1 MSIGENLRKLRSDNK
16 LTQKNLADILN
27 VSRTTYVKYET
38 DSIKLSFEKASKLAD
53 FFEVTTDYL
62 LEKQTKNTPTI
73 SFLENEPPYPIDL
86 AKIINQGEII
96 FNGNTYKLNDTY
108 QKKILA
114 SIEVTLMDMKNNNQ
128 NSLK

>member
-27 VSRTTYVKYET
+27 ISRTTYVKYET

-62 LEKQTKNTPTI
+62 LEKQTKNTPAI
-73 SFLENEPPYPIDL
+73 SFLENEPSYSIDL
-86 AKIINQGEII
+86 AKIIDQSEII
-96 FNGNTYKLNDTY
+96 FNGTTYKLNDTDR
-108 QKKILA
+108 KKLLA
-114 SIEVTLMDMKNNNQ
+114 SIAVTLMDMKNNNQ

>member
-62 LEKQTKNTPTI
+62 LEKQTKTNPAI
-73 SFLENEPPYPIDL
+73 SFLESEPSYSLDL
-86 AKIINQGEII
+86 AKIINQAEII

-108 QKKILA
+108 RKKILA
-114 SIEVTLMDMKNNNQ
+114 SIEVTLTDMKNNNQ
-128 NSLK
+128 NL

>member
-53 FFEVTTDYL
+53 FFEVSTDYL
-62 LEKQTKNTPTI
+62 LEKQTKNIPTT
-73 SFLENEPPYPIDL
+73 SCLKNEPPCPIDL
-86 AKIINQGEII
+86 AKIIDQDEII
-96 FNGNTYKLNDTY
+96 FNGNPYKLNDTY
-108 QKKILA
+108 RKKILT
-114 SIEVTLMDMKNNNQ
+114 SIEVTLMTMKNNNQ
-128 NSLK
+128 CYLK